1 MLKNGR
7 DILDQGI
14 LKSGVSHKWFDD
26 SSKLVES
33 FFHAGNDWIIFGLTA
48 NLLYIL
54 LGVHWSFTF

>member
-14 LKSGVSHKWFDD
+14 LKSGVSHKWFDE

-33 FFHAGNDWIIFGLTA
+33 FFMLVT
-48 NLLYIL
+48 
-54 LGVHWSFTF
+54 TE